1 MHFVGVAEARAAVTQ
16 AYIRTITELANIF
29 QKTQIVTRLLGDIL
43 SSIRHVMLFIIVRK
57 NCRTG
62 RRCVVWI
69 LTVTVRRTARSLV
82 IQTVVG
88 LRDRHRRVP
97 TTFLIQV
104 RATSVSQ
111 FIVRNFCH

>member
-1 MHFVGVAEARAAVTQ
+1 
-16 AYIRTITELANIF
+16 
-29 QKTQIVTRLLGDIL
+29 
-43 SSIRHVMLFIIVRK
+43 MLFIIVRK

-82 IQTVVG
+82 IQTAVG
-88 LRDRHRRVP
+88 LWDRHRRGP

-104 RATSVSQ
+104 CAKSVNQTLYANGKTYRPIREKRSRKYEQ
-111 FIVRNFCH
+111 